1 MFSIRQ
7 KRKILKNHI
16 LGFIGFLSVQN
27 SVAQQHII
35 GWQTFENSR
44 SGNNNSGIQDDTPD
58 SNSTYDPTPMG
69 SSLGNLYLTGSI
81 GGNASAE
88 GWGGLG
94 QATNKDFLN
103 GGTFGASLA
112 ITSATLADG
121 SPGVRIGPFGNPPPN
136 GEVNKGTSSW
146 KFADSGN
153 VNQLKG
159 DFSITNHSDY
169 HFELGAIHFDARG
182 LANPATSPDKLE
194 LRYLAEPGELI
205 NATSDSEVA
214 DLTLLYTNSWIAR
227 GVENVSLV
235 LEPVIGSVSRIPPG
249 EKASF
254 RFVWSGDAGG
264 GNVQI
269 DNVAFSGVFKDQN
282 NGFVSIDPT
291 ANPRPIPE
299 GPNIIVMIPDDQRW
313 DATSFMQDSI
323 ESRGRVARFPWLSN
337 PVKQYTQFRQAFAR
351 GGSF

>member
-7 KRKILKNHI
+7 KRHIFKIYI
-16 LGFIGFLSVQN
+16 LGLIGLLSVQD

-44 SGNNNSGIQDDTPD
+44 PGNNNSGIQDDTPD

-69 SSLGNLYLTGSI
+69 SSSGNLYLTGSI
-81 GGNASAE
+81 GVNASGE

-136 GEVNKGTSSW
+136 GEANRGTSSW

-182 LANPATSPDKLE
+182 LANPTTSPNTLE
-194 LRYLAEPGELI
+194 LRYLATPGELI

-214 DLTLLYTNSWIAR
+214 DLTLLYTNTWTAR
-227 GVENVSLV
+227 GVENISLV
-235 LEPVIGSVSRIPPG
+235 LEPIIGSVSRIPPG

-254 RFVWSGDAGG
+254 RFVWSGNTGG

-282 NGFVSIDPT
+282 NGFVSIDLT
-291 ANPRPIPE
+291 DDPRPIPE

-323 ESRGRVARFPWLSN
+323 ESRGRVARFLGCP
-337 PVKQYTQFRQAFAR
+337 TR
-351 GGSF
+351 